1 MMTVITTNPSGNSDI
16 REYFRKLCIRLG
28 DLPDTSNLSF
38 EVAVGATGTH
48 PRLKEPLLIFAILDR
63 REDELLDCCPRE
75 LRDYYLEVFPALR
88 EVLGWHI
95 AGWTPERLRATGLD
109 RLWWK
114 HLSTYLAKKEWPE
127 VQRRRNSEAARKTR
141 IILENGLVSPAEL
154 SKATGYDVRE
164 IREAINEREHGSDD
178 ARIRTVWKAA
188 LRLAKEKQISK

>member
-1 MMTVITTNPSGNSDI
+1 MGMTTAKPSGDSDI

-28 DLPDTSNLSF
+28 DLPETGKPSF
-38 EVAVGATGTH
+38 ELAVGATRTH

-75 LRDYYLEVFPALR
+75 LRDYYLEVLPALH
-88 EVLGWHI
+88 EVLGWPI
-95 AGWTPERLRATGLD
+95 AEWTPERLRATGLD

-114 HLSTYLAKKEWPE
+114 HLSTYLAKSEWPE

-141 IILENGLVSPAEL
+141 IILESGLVSSTEL

-164 IREAINEREHGSDD
+164 IREAINEREQRFDD
-178 ARIRTVWKAA
+178 AKPREMLKAA

>member
-1 MMTVITTNPSGNSDI
+1 MPNDI
-16 REYFRKLCIRLG
+16 RDYFRMLCIRLG
-28 DLPDTSNLSF
+28 NLPDCPETGKPSF
-38 EVAVGATGTH
+38 EVAVGASGTH

-75 LRDYYLEVFPALR
+75 LRDYYLEVLPALR
-88 EVLGWHI
+88 EVLGWPI
-95 AGWTPERLRATGLD
+95 AEWTPERLRATGLD

-114 HLSTYLAKKEWPE
+114 HLSTYLAKSEWPE

-154 SKATGYDVRE
+154 SKATGYSVRE
-164 IREAINEREHGSDD
+164 VREAINEREQGSDD
-178 ARIRTVWKAA
+178 MKPREILKAA